1 MGGFGAEGIVFE
13 AVKVGEVMRP
23 LLFWLF
29 PMLLFG
35 VLFMLRFNGGGTGEW
50 WDGVCW
56 WMGCGGWSSNATERW
71 TPSLRKCLIR
81 GLIIVSPRWVFSFGM
96 QCAGLAK
103 RSRRRDT
110 SVYSHVKMAFVNT
123 QGKGGVGGTV
133 LSDKWREQEGT
144 NIPVLH
150 GSKRERESF
159 TRALLLHP

>member
-1 MGGFGAEGIVFE
+1 
-13 AVKVGEVMRP
+13 
-23 LLFWLF
+23 
-29 PMLLFG
+29 
-35 VLFMLRFNGGGTGEW
+35 
-50 WDGVCW
+50 
-56 WMGCGGWSSNATERW
+56 
-71 TPSLRKCLIR
+71 
-81 GLIIVSPRWVFSFGM
+81 M

-123 QGKGGVGGTV
+123 QRRGVGGGEIV

-159 TRALLLHP
+159 TRALFLHP